1 MNTVDPP
8 RIGNFFHTHFMNS
21 LFRLMLLVL
30 SCASAHAASLQMNMS
45 SQFLARGE
53 QAVLEVLLSEIEPP
67 DTLILPKVEGV
78 SIQSRG
84 FGGPNA
90 TILPGRKL
98 GYIYQFQVSSFEVG
112 KHQIPP
118 VSLSIGS
125 KTYTSNALEFEIF
138 EASAIRFSELR
149 IGSEVI
155 PYAAFFRTTKDNP
168 YVGEILPIE
177 LKIYFPS
184 NIRVDE
190 WGIPDFDRSG
200 ITAWRFE
207 PRPQLGNAILL
218 GANYQC
224 ASYPST
230 MSASSAGKVT
240 MGPAKIR
247 LISVQNVMGQFGF
260 EQNAI
265 PLNLQAEAL
274 ELTAQPLPD
283 NAPAD
288 FRNAVGSFTL
298 DARLPETEVREG
310 DPIHVELVV
319 SGRGNLDSMEAPVL
333 TDPEGWKL
341 YEANRSEL
349 GEERRLQQGTVQFK
363 QFMRPTARQTLV
375 PPFRLVY
382 FDPSDASYKTLTTSP
397 IPLKVLPSTAPAAAM
412 GAAVAAPPAANVP
425 VEAMTDI
432 LGLIHDSALLKG
444 PQKSDITRF
453 WHLLPLLVL
462 VILLAAIFRRHYW
475 PRWQLTD
482 EQKRRR
488 EAWKALQSAPDHRT
502 EFLRQAGRFIEVW
515 LPQLTHKEEI
525 QQILQERD
533 ESCFRPTAGDAPI
546 LPSRRQEILSTL
558 KKIAFTLLIFAIA
571 LAPNAQGAEPTSPA
585 LPPATAYEQG
595 KYREAIAA
603 WLAAGPYESLSAD
616 TLYHIGNACYR
627 AGSQGHAALY
637 YRRALAVEPGHAE
650 AQQNLRFLERKFGA
664 LTIKRPNYQHT
675 LTKVPKSYF
684 EQLLYASLWLA
695 ALSLLTIPATSAG
708 SRWRIAA
715 ILSLL
720 VCPILTFAS
729 LFAQKIY
736 PDDSIFAPLEEQ
748 AVVVMDQS
756 TVYAE
761 ASRTSGKVIEVPAG
775 SLCRI
780 IRRSDRWV
788 YIAFATQTRGWVPA
802 DQIEQLIPTSPPT
815 VPDFSK
821 VSQPKGPSA

>member
-1 MNTVDPP
+1 
-8 RIGNFFHTHFMNS
+8 MNS
-21 LFRLMLLVL
+21 LSRLLLFVFT
-30 SCASAHAASLQMNMS
+30 CASAHAAALQMNLS

-53 QAVLEVLLSEIEPP
+53 QAVLEILLSEIEPP
-67 DTLILPKVEGV
+67 ETLNIPQVAGV

-112 KHQIPP
+112 KHRIPP
-118 VSLSIGS
+118 VSLSVGS
-125 KTYTSNALEFEIF
+125 KTFTSNALEFEIF
-138 EASAIRFSELR
+138 DASTIRFSELR
-149 IGSEVI
+149 IGSERI
-155 PYAAFFRTTKDNP
+155 PYAAFFRTNKPNP

-184 NIRVDE
+184 NIRIDE

-230 MSASSAGKVT
+230 MSASTAGKVT

-265 PLNLQAEAL
+265 PLNLQAESL
-274 ELTAQPLPD
+274 ELTAQPLPA

-288 FRNAVGSFTL
+288 FRNAVGTFTL
-298 DARLPETEVREG
+298 DARLAESEVREG
-310 DPIHVELVV
+310 DPIHVDLVI
-319 SGRGNLDSMEAPVL
+319 SGRGNLDSMDAPVL
-333 TDPEGWKL
+333 TDTDGWKL
-341 YEANRSEL
+341 YEASRSEL

-382 FDPSDASYKTLTTSP
+382 FDPTDASYKTLTTSP
-397 IPLKVLPSTAPAAAM
+397 LPLKVLPSTNPVAAPPGATALAPAAAS
-412 GAAVAAPPAANVP
+412 VP
-425 VEAMTDI
+425 MENMTDI
-432 LGLIHDSALLKG
+432 LGLLPDAALLR
-444 PQKSDITRF
+444 PQHSSHVANL
-453 WHLLPLLVL
+453 WQLLPLIIVL
-462 VILLAAIFRRHYW
+462 ILIFAIFQRHVW
-475 PRWQLTD
+475 PRWKLTE

-488 EAWKALQSAPDHRT
+488 EAWKSLQTAPDDSV
-502 EFLRQAGRFIEVW
+502 EFLRRVGRFIEVW
-515 LPQLTHKEEI
+515 LPQHGETSEI
-525 QQILQERD
+525 KAILLERD
-533 ESCFRPTAGDAPI
+533 ETCFRPTPTDSS
-546 LPSRRQEILSTL
+546 LSSSKRQEILTTL
-558 KKIAFTLLIFAIA
+558 KKLAFFLALSCFLLSPIA
-571 LAPNAQGAEPTSPA
+571 NAAVTSTTTTNPV
-585 LPPATAYEQG
+585 TSYEQG
-595 KYREAIAA
+595 KYSEAIAA
-603 WLAAGPYESLSAD
+603 WLAAGPYDSLSAD

-627 AGSQGHAALY
+627 AGSQGYAALY
-637 YRRALAVEPGHAE
+637 YRRALAVDPEHPE
-650 AQQNLRFLERKFGA
+650 AKQNLRFLERKFGA
-664 LTIKRPNYQHT
+664 LTIKRPNYQYT
-675 LTKVPKSYF
+675 LTKIPKSYLSQMF
-684 EQLLYASLWLA
+684 YASLWLA
-695 ALSLLTIPATSAG
+695 AICLLTFPATHAG
-708 SRWRIAA
+708 SRLRTGA
-715 ILSLL
+715 ILLLL
-720 VCPILTFAS
+720 VCPLLTFTS

-736 PDDSIFAPLEEQ
+736 PDDSIFAPLEDQ
-748 AVVVMDQS
+748 AVVVVDQT

-761 ASRTSGKVIEVPAG
+761 ASRTSGQVIEVPAG

-788 YIAFATQTRGWVPA
+788 YIAFATKTRGWVP
-802 DQIEQLIPTSPPT
+802 DQQIEELLPKSPPK

-821 VSQPKGPSA
+821 TSQPKGPSA

>member
-1 MNTVDPP
+1 
-8 RIGNFFHTHFMNS
+8 
-21 LFRLMLLVL
+21 MLIALT
-30 SCASAHAASLQMNMS
+30 CTSAHAAALQMNMS

-67 DTLILPKVEGV
+67 ETLNIPQVAGV

-112 KHQIPP
+112 KHRIPP
-118 VSLSIGS
+118 VSLSVGS
-125 KTYTSNALEFEIF
+125 KTFTSNALDFEVF
-138 EASAIRFSELR
+138 DASAIRFSELR
-149 IGSEVI
+149 IGSETI

-168 YVGEILPIE
+168 FVGEILPIE
-177 LKIYFPS
+177 LKVYFPA
-184 NIRVDE
+184 NIRIDE

-230 MSASSAGKVT
+230 MAASTAGKVT

-265 PLNLQAEAL
+265 PLNLEAEAL
-274 ELTAQPLPD
+274 ELMAQALPA

-298 DARLPETEVREG
+298 DAKLPESEVREG
-310 DPIHVELVV
+310 DPINVDLMV
-319 SGRGNLDSMEAPVL
+319 SGRGNLDSMEPPVL
-333 TDPEGWKL
+333 TDAEGWKL
-341 YEANRSEL
+341 YEASRSEL

-382 FDPSDASYKTLTTSP
+382 FDPIDAAYKTLTTSP
-397 IPLKVLPSTAPAAAM
+397 LPLKVLPSTAPVAAA
-412 GAAVAAPPAANVP
+412 GTAALTPPAATVP
-425 VEAMTDI
+425 VESMADI
-432 LGLIHDSALLKG
+432 LGLIPDATLLKNETS
-444 PQKSDITRF
+444 QDLAKF
-453 WHLLPLLVL
+453 WHLIPG
-462 VILLAAIFRRHYW
+462 VILLTLVFAIFHRHYL
-475 PRWQLTD
+475 PRWQLTED
-482 EQKRRR
+482 QKRRR
-488 EAWKALQSAPDHRT
+488 DAWKALQSVSDERA

-515 LPQLTHKEEI
+515 LPQQAERPEVKE
-525 QQILQERD
+525 ILLERD
-533 ESCFRPTAGDAPI
+533 ETCFRPSHGGAPI

-558 KKIAFTLLIFAIA
+558 KKIVFSLLFLTLM
-571 LAPNAQGAEPTSPA
+571 LAPASDAAETPPAASPA
-585 LPPATAYEQG
+585 PAAAPVDPKAAYEQG
-595 KYREAIAA
+595 NYREAITA

-627 AGSQGHAALY
+627 AGSQGYAALY
-637 YRRALAVEPGHAE
+637 YRRALAAQPDHAE
-650 AQQNLRFLERKFGA
+650 AKQNLRFLERKFGA
-664 LTIKRPNYQHT
+664 LTIKRPNYQYT

-684 EQLLYASLWLA
+684 EQSLYASIWLA
-695 ALSLLTIPATSAG
+695 VLSLLTFPATASG
-708 SRWRIAA
+708 SRWRLAA
-715 ILSLL
+715 IITLL
-720 VCPILTFAS
+720 ICPILTFTS
-729 LFAQKIY
+729 LLAQKIY
-736 PDDSIFAPLEEQ
+736 PDDSIFAPLDEQ
-748 AVVVMDQS
+748 AVVVVDQT
-756 TVYAE
+756 TVYAD
-761 ASRTSGKVIEVPAG
+761 ASRTSGQVIEVPAG

-780 IRRSDRWV
+780 IRRTDRWV

-802 DQIEQLIPTSPPT
+802 HQIEELVPTSPPK

-821 VSQPKGPSA
+821 LSKPKGPSA